1 MDFGLFHGGRDHI
14 VVGFGLKKKLK
25 KEMETERA
33 ALSSLTKEELQGRL
47 VAADAANALLSN
59 KLSMCEA
66 RLNVLQAFKTKHEA
80 VWGALTAEEVALFA
94 KCEQTLMQQNPGG
107 LLSKYHDA
115 VFVRSSL
122 EAAQA
127 ECRKQ
132 TDALLLRAQ
141 SAEEEAAR
149 IKAEL
154 AAAHGLLAEQKR
166 QTTLYRGRMHFAE
179 DAVAAA
185 QAKWKEYDMRW
196 CQVSQENDA
205 LLERVQV
212 LAKDNA
218 AVQAQS
224 AALAAEVAALRSD
237 GGWERLAADNEAK
250 IQAVEAALVARYQAE
265 AECFAASMCDQL
277 KVPCDGM

>member
-1 MDFGLFHGGRDHI
+1 M
-14 VVGFGLKKKLK
+14 VGFGLKKKLK
-25 KEMETERA
+25 KEMETELA
-33 ALSSLTKEELQGRL
+33 ALTKEELQSRL
-47 VAADAANALLSN
+47 VAADAANAMLSN

-94 KCEQTLMQQNPGG
+94 KCEQTLMEQNPGG

-141 SAEEEAAR
+141 LAEEEAAR

-166 QTTLYRGRMHFAE
+166 QATLYRGRMHLAE
-179 DAVAAA
+179 DAAAVA
-185 QAKWKEYDMRW
+185 QAKWKEYDKRW
-196 CQVSQENDA
+196 CQASLENDA
-205 LLERVQV
+205 LLERVRA
-212 LAKDNA
+212 LAEENA
-218 AVQAQS
+218 AVQAQC
-224 AALAAEVAALRSD
+224 AALAAEVAALHSD

-250 IQAVEAALVARYQAE
+250 MQAVEAALMARFQAE
-265 AECFAASMCDQL
+265 AECFAASMCDEL
-277 KVPCDGM
+277 KVPCDEK